1 MNIANNLDVS
11 VYRTKHFHQNER
23 EKEREC
29 TSLQTP
35 VVYDGD
41 FIFRGIKVLIAAP
54 TNKKRSN
61 NSSNKFWIKNSY
73 IEEIK
78 F

>member
-11 VYRTKHFHQNER
+11 VYCTKHFRQNTR
-23 EKEREC
+23 EREC

-41 FIFRGIKVLIAAP
+41 FIFRGIKVLIGAP
-54 TNKKRSN
+54 TKKKRSN
-61 NSSNKFWIKNSY
+61 NSSNKFWIKNNY
-73 IEEIK
+73 IGEIK